1 MTHLARSVGTQS
13 RDVPVRLRGVD
24 GLADVSIDLLEHDRR
39 AAVGAAG
46 RPLGGVWVLDALLTL
61 PEQVSVPVDHV
72 DPAILAQVTKSPHAL
87 AYPVSDAVCR
97 VGRPAATAR
106 LVSIPT
112 DNWRRG
118 VQQAHRLAPYC
129 ARRIILATEPR
140 RLGLMLLE
148 ASYWG
153 IGVMIQDGRAEREVL
168 APAAFIPTRYTGA
181 AWSFDEILY
190 SQVCRERDLARER
203 SYRAQR

>member
-1 MTHLARSVGTQS
+1 VTNLARSLDAHS
-13 RDVPVRLRGVD
+13 RAVPVRLRGVD
-24 GLADVSIDLLEHDRR
+24 GLADVSIDLLEHERR

-46 RPLGGVWVLDALLTL
+46 QPLGGVWVLEALLAL

-72 DPAILAQVTKSPHAL
+72 DPAILAQVKKSPQAL
-87 AYPVSDAVCR
+87 AYPASDAVCR
-97 VGRPAATAR
+97 VGRPAATAG

-129 ARRIILATEPR
+129 ARRIVLATEPR
-140 RLGLMLLE
+140 RPGLMLLE

-153 IGVMIQDGRAEREVL
+153 IGVMIQDCRVEREVL
-168 APAAFIPTRYTGA
+168 APAPFVPTRYTGA

-190 SQVCRERDLARER
+190 SQVWRKCALTREG
-203 SYRAQR
+203 SCGAQR